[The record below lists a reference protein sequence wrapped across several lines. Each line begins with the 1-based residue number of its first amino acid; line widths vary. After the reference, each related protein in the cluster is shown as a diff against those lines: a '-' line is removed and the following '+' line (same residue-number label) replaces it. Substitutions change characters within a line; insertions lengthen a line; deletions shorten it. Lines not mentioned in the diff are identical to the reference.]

1 MPVATSLGPSAVGYT
16 LAIATPASLAA
27 LTQGERK
34 EYNRLPHDERRRDWL
49 AGRLAAKRA
58 VAEHCRLPFD
68 RVRLESRA
76 GAAPCCMVADDLD
89 RWSLLPLT
97 ISIAHCDGVG
107 IAAVA
112 NRGSLIGVDIER
124 AGDVAPKDHRY
135 FLAPRERPFVRRF
148 GATLLWVLK
157 EAVWKAL
164 GLALSTSFLSVQL
177 DFDAESD
184 ELSGVW
190 VESRRLAA
198 RARVVGIP
206 SRPDLVA
213 AALEI
218 ERDLP

>member
-1 MPVATSLGPSAVGYT
+1 MPITSSLGPSVAYT
-16 LAIATPASLAA
+16 LAIATRASVDV
-27 LTQGERK
+27 LTHGERE
-34 EYNRLPHDERRRDWL
+34 EYDRLPHDERRRDWL

-68 RVRLESRA
+68 RVRVQSRPD
-76 GAAPCCMVADDLD
+76 AAPCCMVAGDLD

-112 NRGSLIGVDIER
+112 ERGSFVGVDVER
-124 AGDVAPKDHRY
+124 AGDVVPRDHRY
-135 FLAPRERPFVRRF
+135 FVARRERAFVRRF

-157 EAVWKAL
+157 EAAWKAL
-164 GLALSTSFLSVQL
+164 GLALSTSFQSVQL
-177 DFDAESD
+177 DFDATHD
-184 ELSGVW
+184 DLSGVW
-190 VESRRLAA
+190 VGNTRLDA
-198 RARVVGIP
+198 RARVVDIP

-218 ERDLP
+218 ERFSP